1 VQSYAHIRGEWEQ
14 RKPSLFGAVK
24 SFISQLRAG
33 QDLTRVSLPCVFLR
47 PYSLL
52 EEVAARN
59 ISHLDILFNVE
70 EEKDPVMRMLGLCR
84 WLVSTA
90 KQEEYRHKPYNPV
103 IGEVHRCKFAHD
115 PDEPLNTT
123 YLILEQVEHHPPTCG
138 IRLDNPYHKVVIEGF
153 YTFQVV
159 MYKNSVAA
167 TNNGSVYIQ
176 VGDER
181 YDMPKAMPD
190 LMIRNLFVG
199 TKLVVWEGTIL
210 LSCKQTGITGAFE
223 LAAKGRTNVVTGKVT
238 DTNLSADAPIVFC
251 EGKCGGPVVW
261 HYNSAHPKFKE
272 QMEDGSKDKKEKK
285 EAKKELEKE
294 MELADDAETRK
305 VLLPTY
311 PKSQEDNSSI
321 KIWKPVSKCIIDND
335 MDTGDLEKKKIEDKQ
350 RALFLGLKDKGE
362 DWKPVYFD
370 FDKDNKTWKIK
381 DKEWWK
387 EYKD

>member
-1 VQSYAHIRGEWEQ
+1 MGTEKTITFRCSKIFFIGQ
-14 RKPSLFGAVK
+14 LK
-24 SFISQLRAG
+24 SG

-59 ISHLDILFNVE
+59 ISHFDILFKVE
-70 EEKDPVMRMLGLCR
+70 QEKDPLMRMLGVCR

-103 IGEVHRCKFAHD
+103 IGEMHRCKFQHD

-138 IRLDNPYHKVVIEGF
+138 IRLDNPYHKVIIEGF

-159 MYKNSVAA
+159 MYKNSVAV
-167 TNNGSVYIQ
+167 TNNGSVCITI
-176 VGDER
+176 GDEV

-199 TKLVVWEGTIL
+199 TKLVVWEGNIIL
-210 LSCKQTGITGAFE
+210 ACKQTGLKGTFD
-223 LAAKGRTNVVTGKVT
+223 LAAKGRTNIVSGKVI
-238 DTNLSADAPIVFC
+238 DTNQDAEVPLVIC
-251 EGKCGGPVVW
+251 EGKCGGPVSW
-261 HYNSAHPKFKE
+261 HYNASHPKFKD
-272 QMEDGSKDKKEKK
+272 QLEDDSKDKKQKK
-285 EAKKELEKE
+285 EIKKDLEKE
-294 MELADDAETRK
+294 KELADDAETRP
-305 VLLPTY
+305 VLIPKY
-311 PKSQEDNSSI
+311 PKSQEENSSI
-321 KIWKPVSKCIIDND
+321 NIWKPVSKCIIDND
-335 MDTGDLEKKKIEDKQ
+335 MEKGDLEKKKIEDKQ
-350 RALFLGLKDKGE
+350 RQLFNGLKDKGE
-362 DWKPVYFD
+362 DWKPVYFH
-370 FDKDNKTWKIK
+370 FDSENKTWKIR